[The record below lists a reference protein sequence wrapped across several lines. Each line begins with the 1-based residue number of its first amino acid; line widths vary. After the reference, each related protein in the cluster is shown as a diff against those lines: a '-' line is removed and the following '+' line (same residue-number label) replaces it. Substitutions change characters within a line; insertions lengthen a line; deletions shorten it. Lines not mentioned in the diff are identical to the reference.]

1 MSITDSIPPVVV
13 CVAMPLIGR
22 DAHLV
27 PDWAAAIDEVARVHP
42 LAIFLKCAAVRVGDE
57 PAQQACTLAGVETV
71 AVPWYEI
78 AEPQGARSRNAAGVM
93 LKRIRLVRHGV
104 ELGAA
109 VMWFVDADVRPAP
122 EHWGALDALFRAGK
136 PVALIPY
143 PARWAEGAPAV
154 CLAVSGQ
161 ILLWDARLLHS
172 SEGAASAVIAGGKF
186 GCTAIL
192 TSVAALIPFQ
202 VPQLVLSSGGAVAGE
217 DVGWFVNA
225 AQAGV
230 EVRMPLG
237 LVAEHVGCP
246 VRPLVNTGALCGEP
260 GHRAGS

>member
-1 MSITDSIPPVVV
+1 MPTSGSIPIPPIVV

-27 PDWAAAIDEVARVHP
+27 PDWAAAIDEVASAHP
-42 LAIFLKCAAVRVGDE
+42 SAIFLKCAAVRVGDE
-57 PAQQACTLAGVETV
+57 PAQQACTLAGVEMVT
-71 AVPWYEI
+71 VPWYEI
-78 AEPQGARSRNAAGVM
+78 AGARHNYAGVM

-104 ELGAA
+104 ELSAT
-109 VMWFVDADVRPAP
+109 VVWFVDADVRPTP

-143 PARWAEGAPAV
+143 PVRWAEGAPAI
-154 CLAVSGQ
+154 CLSVGSQ
-161 ILLWDARLLHS
+161 LILWDARLLHS
-172 SEGAASAVIAGGKF
+172 SEGAASAIIAGGGF

-192 TSVAALIPFQ
+192 TSIAALIPFQ
-202 VPQLVLSSGGAVAGE
+202 VPQLVLSSGGTVAGE

-246 VRPLVNTGALCGEP
+246 VRPLANAGALCGGS
-260 GHRAGS
+260 GHQAGS